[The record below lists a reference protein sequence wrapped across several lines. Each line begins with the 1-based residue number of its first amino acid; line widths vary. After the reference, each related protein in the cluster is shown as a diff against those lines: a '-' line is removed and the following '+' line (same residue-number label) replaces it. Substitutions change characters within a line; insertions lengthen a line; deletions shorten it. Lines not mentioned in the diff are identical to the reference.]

1 MKMQFTL
8 ALRYLLGR
16 KLRTF
21 LTTLAIAFGVLV
33 LFGMNAVSPAL
44 ERAFQ
49 LNIRAAFG
57 QADASVVLKTSD
69 AFAES
74 VASDVAAVE
83 GVEFVSGF
91 LSRAVNFP
99 RDYFDHDPAQ
109 VDRITAISLV
119 GINVDQARTIH
130 AYQVDEGRFLEA
142 GDVDAVVMTESLASS
157 LGLALGDDFPLPG
170 AGGETQ
176 LAIVGILPARVTP
189 GSEEVFVTLPTA
201 QRILDL
207 PGKINTVEAN
217 FVATDDAGRAAT
229 QQRILA
235 ALGSSYQTGELN
247 TNSQFLTSLELGR
260 TIFSLLGMLALLM
273 GGFIIFNTFRTIIA
287 ERRRDI
293 GMLRTLGANRST
305 ILGVLLTEGLIQ
317 GLLGTAVGMLSG
329 YAMAQLLT
337 AALNPLFSQF
347 VNIRVGSP
355 EVSPAL
361 IAISLVI
368 GLGVTLFAAIL
379 PAWQATRVTPLEAL
393 RPNLN
398 EVSLRGLTGWDFWI
412 GLALIVVAIIALLT
426 QNTNLVSLGGVLF
439 LIGLFLVTPAL
450 VTPVARL
457 FSALIGRLFARGG
470 TAQLAEGNLARQPG
484 RAATTASTTLI
495 ALAIVVM
502 AAAVISSMLLG
513 FEQVLRKSLGADY
526 LLIPPSVAAW
536 GGNVGASQDLRDQL
550 GAVDGVELISSS
562 RFAPSLANDVHIE
575 LMGIEPQAFTQVSGL
590 EFSQGDEDAAYAALG
605 AGRNLIVNGIFA
617 SNVGAGIGDDVELA
631 TASGAQTYHI
641 VAIAT
646 DYLNAKLP
654 TAMIS
659 QANLAADFG
668 TDEDLLYYINLESG
682 ADREAVASELNG
694 ILVDYPQFRMLDGEA
709 YIQENLALFNSAF
722 AGLVGMVLFLAI
734 PSLIAM
740 VNTLAIGV
748 IERTREIGMLRA
760 IGATRP
766 QVRTM
771 VVTEALILSG
781 IGTVFGVLAGL
792 YLGLLAINAVET
804 IGFPMQ
810 FTFPFSGVLLGIIA
824 GIAFGI
830 LAAVIPARQATRI
843 QIVEAL
849 RYE

>member
-1 MKMQFTL
+1 MKMQLTL

-33 LFGMNAVSPAL
+33 LFGMNAVAPSL

-57 QADASVVLKTSD
+57 EADASVVLKTSD
-69 AFAES
+69 VFDAS
-74 VASDVAAVE
+74 VAADIAAVQ

-91 LSRAVNFP
+91 LNRPINFP
-99 RDYFDHDPAQ
+99 KDYFDHDPAQ
-109 VDRITAISLV
+109 VDRVTAVSLV
-119 GINVDQARTIH
+119 GIDVDQARAIH
-130 AYQVDEGRFLEA
+130 AYKISEGRFL
-142 GDVDAVVMTESLASS
+142 DPNDSNAVVITESLASS
-157 LGLALGDDFPLPG
+157 LGLDLGDEFPLPS
-170 AGGETQ
+170 AIGEAR
-176 LAIVGILPARVTP
+176 LNIVGLLPARVSP
-189 GSEEVFVTLPTA
+189 GSEEIIVNLETA
-201 QRILDL
+201 QRFLDL
-207 PGKINTVEAN
+207 PGKINTVETL
-217 FVATDDAGRAAT
+217 FVATDEAGRSAT
-229 QQRILA
+229 QQRLLD
-235 ALGSSYQTGELN
+235 ALGSSYQAGELSA
-247 TNSQFLTSLELGR
+247 NSQFTTSLELGR
-260 TIFSLLGMLALLM
+260 IIFNLLGVLALLM
-273 GGFIIFNTFRTIIA
+273 GGFIIFNTFRTIVA

-305 ILGVLLTEGLIQ
+305 ILGVLLAEGLIQ
-317 GLLGTAVGMLSG
+317 GILGSAIGMSAG
-329 YAMAQLLT
+329 YLMAALLT
-337 AALNPLFSQF
+337 AALNPLLGQF
-347 VNIRVGSP
+347 MSVAVDGPVVTPS
-355 EVSPAL
+355 L
-361 IAISLVI
+361 IVLSLVL
-368 GLGVTLFAAIL
+368 GLGVTLVSAVL
-379 PAWQATRVTPLEAL
+379 PSWQATRVTPLEAL
-393 RPNLN
+393 RPSLG
-398 EVSLRGLTGWDFWI
+398 EVSLRRLAGWDFWS
-412 GLALIVVAIIALLT
+412 GVALIAIAIIALLS
-426 QNTNLVSLGGVLF
+426 QNTSLVGLGGVLF
-439 LIGLFLVTPAL
+439 LFGLFLVTPAM

-457 FSALIGRLFARGG
+457 LSNLIGRLFARGG
-470 TAQLAEGNLARQPG
+470 TAQLAEGNLSRQPG

-536 GGNVGASQDLRDQL
+536 GGNVGASQDLRKEL
-550 GAVDGVELISSS
+550 SAVDGVELISTS

-575 LMGIEPQAFTQVSGL
+575 LMGIEPQAFPQVSGL
-590 EFSQGDEDAAYAALG
+590 EFSQGDEETAYASLG
-605 AGRNLIVNGIFA
+605 TGRNLIVNGIFA
-617 SNVGAGIGDDVELA
+617 SNVGASVGDNVDLT
-631 TASGAQTYHI
+631 TANGSQTYRI
-641 VAIAT
+641 VAVAT

-682 ADREAVASELNG
+682 ADSQAVVDELRA
-694 ILVDYPQFRMLDGEA
+694 ILIEYPQFRLLDGEA

-766 QVRTM
+766 QVRSM
-771 VVTEALILSG
+771 VLTEALILSG
-781 IGTVFGVLAGL
+781 IGTVFGILAGL
-792 YLGLLAINAVET
+792 YLGFLAIHAVESL
-804 IGFPMQ
+804 GFPMQ
-810 FTFPFSGVLLGIIA
+810 FTFPFSGVLLGVSA
-824 GIAFGI
+824 GIVFGI
-830 LAAVIPARQATRI
+830 LAALIPSRQATRI
-843 QIVEAL
+843 QVVEAL